1 MSRVRAYSGAG
12 DPGDDRGPDDALD
25 PDVDFREVVV
35 RLRDDIFR
43 YARSLSRSDAD
54 AEDLA
59 QAAVVRALER
69 GAVLRDLRK
78 AKWYL
83 LRIVHNLA
91 IDQARARTRVVVELH
106 AELPD
111 AAASDP
117 APDEI
122 VELHA
127 EHEIPRAA
135 VASLAPWHQEVL
147 RLRFLEDLDY
157 RGVAS
162 RLDVTEHAA
171 RQRVY
176 RAMQELR
183 ALLRTRPIRPV

>member
-1 MSRVRAYSGAG
+1 MNRER
-12 DPGDDRGPDDALD
+12 DDTDDDVLD
-25 PDVDFREVVV
+25 LREVVV
-35 RLRDDIFR
+35 RHRLDIFR
-43 YARSLSRSDAD
+43 YARSLTRSDAD

-69 GAVLRDLRK
+69 GAALRDMQK

-91 IDQARARTRVVVELH
+91 IDQARARSRVLVELH
-106 AELPD
+106 ADVPE
-111 AAASDP
+111 
-117 APDEI
+117 
-122 VELHA
+122 
-127 EHEIPRAA
+127 A
-135 VASLAPWHQEVL
+135 VASDLQPDEVAVRASERDYPRAVVAALAPWHQEVL

-157 RGVAS
+157 RAVAKA
-162 RLDVTEHAA
+162 LDVTEHAA

-183 ALLRTRPIRPV
+183 ALVRARPIRHA